1 MSAPAVTVGFAGTAS
16 GGACS
21 APTVSA
27 PRPAAPTPLVD
38 GLPLTLDLAG
48 REVLVVGAGP
58 VSARRVR
65 TFLEAGARVTVVA
78 PQIGAEM
85 AELVVG
91 ATEPVPAGA
100 LTVHLRRVVETDLD
114 SPWLVHTA
122 TGDPRVDAEVAASCR
137 RRRLWCVTAG
147 DAGVGTARVP
157 ARTAVRTPTGA
168 VRIAVDSGDPG
179 RSVRVGR
186 QLARSLATAPRG
198 LRGRR
203 RGATGWVALVGSG
216 PERDL
221 LTVRAQRLIHAAD
234 VLVVD
239 GALDAELRAEL
250 DEDVEVVELHGIG
263 HPRHAAAIVVD
274 RRRRGLGVVRLVC
287 PNGLA
292 AEAEKLDAA
301 GVDCDLVP
309 GVLPS

>member
-1 MSAPAVTVGFAGTAS
+1 MSAPAIHDAPTGFAGTATVPPA
-16 GGACS
+16 GPVAS
-21 APTVSA
+21 AS
-27 PRPAAPTPLVD
+27 PAPLVD

-48 REVLVVGAGP
+48 REVLVVGAGS

-91 ATEPVPAGA
+91 STADAGPAGA
-100 LTVHLRRVVETDLD
+100 LTVHLRRVVDSDLD

-122 TGDPRVDAEVAASCR
+122 TGDPGVDEEVAAACR

-147 DAGVGTARVP
+147 DAAVGTARVP
-157 ARTAVRTPTGA
+157 ARTAVRTPIGA
-168 VRIAVDSGDPG
+168 VRIAVDSGDPR

-186 QLARSLATAPRG
+186 HLARSLATAPRG
-198 LRGRR
+198 LRGHR
-203 RGATGWVALVGSG
+203 RGAVGWVALVGAG

-221 LTVRAQRLIHAAD
+221 LTVRAQRLIHSAD

-250 DEDVEVVELHGIG
+250 DEDVEIVELHGIG
-263 HPRHAAAIVVD
+263 HPRRAAAIAVD
-274 RRRRGLGVVRLVC
+274 RHRRGLGVVRLVA
-287 PNGLA
+287 PRHLR
-292 AEAEKLDAA
+292 AEAETFDGT
-301 GVDCDLVP
+301 GVDCHLVP
-309 GVLPS
+309 GVPAS